1 MSTVKNGAPRFLFD
15 GLDDVSRNAVT
26 VAPLQVPTHLPL
38 FLLRTSWGPEDDQIV
53 SGDSL
58 KLLYGSDIYDRRG
71 GYFCHQSLL
80 SEAVNTAGN
89 QQMVCRIVAEDA
101 PAPAGVTTWA
111 EYVVEDRPNYDR
123 NSDGSYKVGVDG
135 KPVVNALTP
144 TLKGTRVRIFETP
157 LKDGAMGQ
165 QVIGTGEMVSETDA
179 SSGITI
185 PLFEV
190 QRPFRGKAGDRGGYR
205 LTAPT
210 VKSSGGTRDDLI
222 EDQRAML
229 YRFQAMERKDDR
241 SSALIK
247 TTIAGDQQITF
258 SFKSDVFDV
267 TSGSNYGIDDVF
279 LQAYN
284 AKSTDGTPNT
294 YGTFSGFHVYDAN
307 LEEFLRAIHA
317 EEIVHGTAGETEDDF
332 HMVNFLTGQSYL
344 GYPYYTIAVEPP
356 AAGGTLFTEST
367 VHYAQAGG
375 DGTLNDV
382 AYDKAVGNWLDGFMQ
397 NPARLWDPFRVPLS
411 CMYDSGFSL
420 ATKLKFPQMLAYRDD
435 MYLVMSTQVW
445 GQPMNDESEDY
456 SIGVA
461 IKNELLSFPESV
473 LYNTGCCRAI
483 IIGHAGTMPAANV
496 KSVVP
501 MTYKFAGDC
510 AKYMGAGTGIWVSEF
525 KPDAPGNNVVKGY
538 TEINARAKT
547 DAMVDNFWT
556 NGIVWAQYKDR
567 RDQFVPAYQTVY
579 EDDTSVLN
587 GAFNMIIAVDII
599 KVCRA
604 VWTELVGI
612 SDLTDAQFIQKSN
625 DKIAKAVAGKYD
637 GRVTVVP
644 DTFLTEADTARGYS
658 WSCNVDLFMGSLR
671 TVGSFTVRANDNAA
685 LTGVAA

>member
-58 KLLYGSDIYDRRG
+58 KLLYGSDIYNRRG

-80 SEAVNTAGN
+80 SEAVNAAGN

-101 PAPAGVTTWA
+101 PAPSGVTTWA

-144 TLKGTRVRIFETP
+144 TLKGTRVRIYETP
-157 LKDGAMGQ
+157 LKEGVMGQ
-165 QVIGTGEMVSETDA
+165 QVIGTGSMVSETDA

-185 PLFEV
+185 PLFEM

-222 EDQRAML
+222 EDQRTML

-241 SSALIK
+241 SSALIQ
-247 TTIAGDQQITF
+247 TTIAGDQQVTF
-258 SFKSDVFDV
+258 SFKEDVFDV
-267 TSGSNYGIDDVF
+267 TTGSNYGIDDVF

-294 YGTFSGFHVYDAN
+294 YGTFSGFHVYNAN
-307 LEEFLRAIHA
+307 LEQFLRAIHA
-317 EEIVHGTAGETEDDF
+317 EEIVHGTAGETADDF

-344 GYPYYTIAVEPP
+344 GYPYYTIAIEAP

-375 DGTLNDV
+375 DGTLDDA

-420 ATKLKFPQMLAYRDD
+420 PTKLKFPQMLAYRDD

-445 GQPMNDESEDY
+445 GQPMNDEAEDY

-483 IIGHAGTMPAANV
+483 IIGHAGTMPTANV

-510 AKYMGAGTGIWVSEF
+510 AKYMGAGTGIWVTEY

-644 DTFLTEADTARGYS
+644 NTYLTEADTARGYS
-658 WSCNVDLFMGSLR
+658 WSCNVDLYMGSLR